1 MSHVE
6 RVNPREDVDFVALVD
21 RLTPGADEPTDLEA
35 GLRDVYPRAVVRSRD
50 LSGEAV
56 EVWYVYRDGTW
67 VAPGQGEDGSD
78 QGL

>member
-6 RVNPREDVDFVALVD
+6 RVNPREDVDFVAMVD
-21 RLTPGADEPTDLEA
+21 RLTPTVDEPDDLEA

-56 EVWYVYRDGTW
+56 DIWYVYRDGTW
-67 VAPGQGEDGSD
+67 VPPTPGDESSP
-78 QGL
+78 